1 MENYAAEI
9 IASNRANRTR
19 TQRESAVAS
28 IRAALENLE
37 TTWKSKSAQPRH
49 NADHSAVIWVQN
61 TMPAW
66 TNLKPLR
73 PQFGTKYD
81 GN

>member
-37 TTWKSKSAQPRH
+37 TT
-49 NADHSAVIWVQN
+49 
-61 TMPAW
+61 
-66 TNLKPLR
+66 
-73 PQFGTKYD
+73 
-81 GN
+81 